1 MTSNQSFSDL
11 LLSSNDLDDMN
22 NECLDQLTADVVNR
36 SKNADA
42 ASAAKAAG
50 LKRKPSASFQKQRSQ
65 VYEYLPE
72 DDNPSTT
79 ATGYDYFADYKDGEA
94 TTFVTATGEQH
105 VVGLGLDLDSLVP
118 SSTSTLVPDPI
129 PFKEESHPT
138 SASPVSHIET
148 IPDIIHLSIPSSTTP
163 FIDGTADSAQRG
175 GRGHVHRNSVELTGL
190 SHQFGLQTSMA
201 PPGSPVH
208 QQHRIPPSNM
218 IMPSYAPA
226 SPVNPLHMAYPTS
239 PAHHHMQLPPA
250 MMQPSSPVR
259 HPANGLLMPLPIS
272 VFPSGPMNMYGYD
285 PTMLMPHSPAL
296 SSGMSDHF
304 GSFNMHTLSQP
315 NSPSSHSSS
324 SHDKNNNAD
333 SGREKREYKC
343 RQCGQPKSGHTCTSI
358 KSMMDSAV
366 QNETTPSNMTDWR
379 ILPVKSK
386 WVVA

>member
-42 ASAAKAAG
+42 ASAAAAKAAG

-163 FIDGTADSAQRG
+163 FIDGTADSTQRG

-208 QQHRIPPSNM
+208 QQHRISPSNM

-226 SPVNPLHMAYPTS
+226 SPVNQLQMAYPTS

-250 MMQPSSPVR
+250 MMQPSSPAR

-272 VFPSGPMNMYGYD
+272 V
-285 PTMLMPHSPAL
+285 
-296 SSGMSDHF
+296 
-304 GSFNMHTLSQP
+304 
-315 NSPSSHSSS
+315 
-324 SHDKNNNAD
+324 
-333 SGREKREYKC
+333 EYKC

-379 ILPVKSK
+379 ILPVKTK

>member
-1 MTSNQSFSDL
+1 
-11 LLSSNDLDDMN
+11 MN

-42 ASAAKAAG
+42 ASAAAAKAAG

-208 QQHRIPPSNM
+208 QQHRISPSNM

-226 SPVNPLHMAYPTS
+226 SPVNQLHMAYPTS
-239 PAHHHMQLPPA
+239 PA
-250 MMQPSSPVR
+250 
-259 HPANGLLMPLPIS
+259 
-272 VFPSGPMNMYGYD
+272 
-285 PTMLMPHSPAL
+285 
-296 SSGMSDHF
+296 
-304 GSFNMHTLSQP
+304 
-315 NSPSSHSSS
+315 
-324 SHDKNNNAD
+324 
-333 SGREKREYKC
+333 
-343 RQCGQPKSGHTCTSI
+343 
-358 KSMMDSAV
+358 
-366 QNETTPSNMTDWR
+366 
-379 ILPVKSK
+379 
-386 WVVA
+386 